1 MRASTIQYI
10 KGFKRL
16 PLSLQL
22 SIAYLLLILFFTL
35 FANLIANDVPIV
47 EKQNGRIIWP
57 VFDRTAYISKKYQ
70 HNASGEFAINTAVC
84 FYYSSQDQKAG
95 LVKPFTLSPDLNK
108 THWLGTDTYNRDV
121 LSGLIHGSKIAIWV
135 GLIASL
141 FSALIGLLLGSLAG
155 YYQNHTMRMNKYAL
169 LATLLFNLLTIY
181 VIIWNPYL
189 FNGSKPVFRIICW
202 LLVLQ
207 SIINGFRFSI
217 RTAKAGKNEISFP
230 IDSII
235 MKTMEIFQSIPGLF
249 LLICL
254 ISIIGSTN
262 IFQLSL
268 LIALLRWTSFT
279 RLVRGETIKIKN
291 TEYIQTAKALGIS
304 ESIII
309 VKHIWPNLM
318 KQLLIAFSY
327 GVGAS
332 VLMEAS
338 LSFLGLGLAPD
349 VVSWGSMLSQSRLQ
363 VNAWWLAVFPGI
375 MISLLI
381 GSCYTIGSYVIDKES
396 KGIKDAI

>member
-1 MRASTIQYI
+1 MRASTKQYI
-10 KGFKRL
+10 KGFHRL
-16 PLSLQL
+16 PVSLKL
-22 SIAYLLLILFFTL
+22 SIGYLLLIVFFTL
-35 FANLIANDVPIV
+35 FANVIANDVPIV
-47 EKQNGRIIWP
+47 EKQNGRFIWP
-57 VFDRTAYISKKYQ
+57 VFNRTAYISKKYQ
-70 HNASGEFAINTAVC
+70 HNASGGFSINSPVS
-84 FYYSSQDQKAG
+84 FYYSNLDQKAG
-95 LVKPFTLSPDLNK
+95 LVKPFTMSPGINK

-141 FSALIGLLLGSLAG
+141 LSALIGLLLGSLAG
-155 YYQNHTMRMNKYAL
+155 YYQNHTMKMNKYAL
-169 LATLLFNLLTIY
+169 LATMLFSLLVIY
-181 VIIWNPYL
+181 VFIWNPY
-189 FNGSKPVFRIICW
+189 FFYGSKPVFRIISW
-202 LLVLQ
+202 LLVIQ
-207 SIINGFRFSI
+207 SVVSGCRYSI
-217 RTAKAGKNEISFP
+217 RTAKAGKNDVSFP
-230 IDSII
+230 IDTII

-262 IFQLSL
+262 IIQLSF

-304 ESIII
+304 EPFI
-309 VKHIWPNLM
+309 VFKHIWPNLM

-363 VNAWWLAVFPGI
+363 ANAWWLAVFPGI
-375 MISLLI
+375 LISLLI
-381 GSCYTIGSYVIDKES
+381 ASCYRIGSYVIDAES
-396 KGIKDAI
+396 KGIKDTI

>member
-1 MRASTIQYI
+1 MKVINKQYI
-10 KGFKRL
+10 KGFHQL
-16 PLSLQL
+16 PVSLKLSVG
-22 SIAYLLLILFFTL
+22 YLLLILFFTL
-35 FANLIANDVPIV
+35 FANVIANDVPIV
-47 EKQNGRIIWP
+47 ANKNGRIIWP
-57 VFDRTAYISKKYQ
+57 VLNRKAYISKKYQ
-70 HNASGEFAINTAVC
+70 HNASGGFSINTPVS

-95 LVKPFTLSPDLNK
+95 LVKPFTISPVINK

-141 FSALIGLLLGSLAG
+141 LSALIGLLLGSLAG
-155 YYQNHTMRMNKYAL
+155 YYQNHTMKMNKYAL
-169 LATLLFNLLTIY
+169 ILTMLFSLLVIY
-181 VIIWNPYL
+181 VFIWNPY
-189 FNGSKPVFRIICW
+189 FFYGSKPVFRIISW

-207 SIINGFRFSI
+207 SLISGFRYSI
-217 RTAKAGKNEISFP
+217 RTAKAGRNEISFP
-230 IDSII
+230 IDMII
-235 MKTMEIFQSIPGLF
+235 MRIMEIFQSIPGLF

-254 ISIIGSTN
+254 ISVIGSPS

-268 LIALLRWTSFT
+268 LIALLRWSSFT

-291 TEYIQTAKALGIS
+291 AEYIQTAKALGIS
-304 ESIII
+304 EPLI
-309 VKHIWPNLM
+309 VFKHIWPNLM

-327 GVGAS
+327 GVGAA

-381 GSCYTIGSYVIDKES
+381 ASCYRIGSYFIDEES
-396 KGIKDAI
+396 KGIKDPI